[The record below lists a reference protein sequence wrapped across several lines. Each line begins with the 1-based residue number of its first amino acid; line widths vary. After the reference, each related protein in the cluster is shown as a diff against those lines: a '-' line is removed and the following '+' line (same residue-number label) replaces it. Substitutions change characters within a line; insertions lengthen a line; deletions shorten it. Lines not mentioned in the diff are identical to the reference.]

1 MNASTWISRSVSRL
15 RTPAAAKEK
24 AVVAAPAPK
33 KTTKPELPPRSLSE
47 RLDATLRRHGEAMA
61 PRALRRALT
70 ELQAVVDARVSEVEA
85 GRRACEVMR
94 WYAELDA
101 AERRDV
107 WLLISERFAPDGK
120 KLSSARARHEA
131 AVGTAMLTAGW

>member
-1 MNASTWISRSVSRL
+1 MNASTWISRGVSRL
-15 RTPAAAKEK
+15 RTPSAKTPGTS
-24 AVVAAPAPK
+24 APAATEP
-33 KTTKPELPPRSLSE
+33 TAHKPDRAPLPPRTLTE
-47 RLDATLRRHGEAMA
+47 RLAATLRRHGEAMA
-61 PRALRRALT
+61 PRALRRALSD
-70 ELQAVVDARVSEVEA
+70 LQAVVGARVSEVEA

-107 WLLISERFAPDGK
+107 WLLISERFAPDAK

-131 AVGTAMLTAGW
+131 SGA